1 MGGSMNEIKAHER
14 LAAASDDVRQFAGC
28 DASRC
33 FAALLESLAECYRFD
48 LENATPETLGATQ
61 AKLRQVRALLSV
73 VAGDTNASAKT

>member
-1 MGGSMNEIKAHER
+1 MTELQTHQRMT
-14 LAAASDDVRQFAGC
+14 AAENDVRQFAGC

-33 FAALLESLAECYRFD
+33 FAALLDSLVECYRFD
-48 LENATPETLGATQ
+48 LECATPETLGDTQ

>member
-1 MGGSMNEIKAHER
+1 MTEIKAHER
-14 LAAASDDVRQFAGC
+14 LMAASDDVRQFAGC

-33 FAALLESLAECYRFD
+33 FAALLESLVDSYRFD
-48 LENATPETLGATQ
+48 LENATPETLVATQ

>member
-1 MGGSMNEIKAHER
+1 MNEIKAHEQ
-14 LAAASDDVRQFAGC
+14 LMAASEDVRQFAGC

-33 FAALLESLAECYRFD
+33 FAAMLESLVDSYRFD